1 MSEGFETGGF
11 WAGGLFIWGAFGR
24 GNFGWGASGG
34 ELTSTDPPTPN
45 TLNFKAI
52 CRIILCAHYYLQTTF
67 LFKILKYFFPSSL
80 VCPLPSHLV
89 PRIGKGHR
97 KNKESVFVFTPL
109 NFGGNEQKHK
119 VNFQWV
125 ANDVSEVCL
134 TLYNPLPIEVRL
146 IGLALLH
153 EGIEFENCPSTLS
166 LAPNSGPHHVSLLG
180 KIHIHAHNI
189 L

>member
-1 MSEGFETGGF
+1 M
-11 WAGGLFIWGAFGR
+11 
-24 GNFGWGASGG
+24 
-34 ELTSTDPPTPN
+34 
-45 TLNFKAI
+45 
-52 CRIILCAHYYLQTTF
+52 
-67 LFKILKYFFPSSL
+67 FFQKKKFS

-166 LAPNSGPHHVSLLG
+166 LAPNSGPHHASLLG
-180 KIHIHAHNI
+180 KIYTRHIITFFTRCGKTRPEYIYLVHTYI
-189 L
+189 LP